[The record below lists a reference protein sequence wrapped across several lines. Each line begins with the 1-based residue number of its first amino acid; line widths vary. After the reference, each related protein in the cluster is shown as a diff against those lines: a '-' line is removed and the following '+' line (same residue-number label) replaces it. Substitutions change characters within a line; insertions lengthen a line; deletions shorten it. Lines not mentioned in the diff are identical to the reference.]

1 MKLEWD
7 DNKKQLNY
15 EKHGL
20 SFSDAEIVF
29 LSETITFL
37 DDRQEYGEERLI
49 TLGELMGRVVVVV
62 HTVRDHGIRIIS
74 MRKANEREKKIY
86 YERLKKNR

>member
-1 MKLEWD
+1 MI
-7 DNKKQLNY
+7 
-15 EKHGL
+15 
-20 SFSDAEIVF
+20 FSG
-29 LSETITFL
+29 ETITFL

-62 HTVRDHGIRIIS
+62 HTPRDHAIRIIS

-86 YERLKKNR
+86 YERLKENR